1 MNLMLWVLGSAIGS
15 RFQGMTRR
23 LLGRYL
29 WQSGIATLLALV
41 VLAVFAELIH
51 QTVGVGRDVAL
62 LALAPGGIGEMA
74 ILAVALNIDPVFV
87 AFHHLLRMV
96 TLMVVAPFWARWLM
110 RHHPDA

>member
-29 WQSGIATLLALV
+29 WQSGVATLLALV

-51 QTVGVGRDVAL
+51 QTVGVGRDVAS
-62 LALAPGGIGEMA
+62 LALA
-74 ILAVALNIDPVFV
+74 LAVLVKWRYSPS
-87 AFHHLLRMV
+87 RS
-96 TLMVVAPFWARWLM
+96 TLTQCLWLFITCCGWS
-110 RHHPDA
+110 P

>member
-1 MNLMLWVLGSAIGS
+1 M
-15 RFQGMTRR
+15 
-23 LLGRYL
+23 
-29 WQSGIATLLALV
+29 ATLLALV
-41 VLAVFAELIH
+41 VLALFAELIH

-62 LALAPGGIGEMA
+62 LALALGGIGEMA

-96 TLMVVAPFWARWLM
+96 TLMIVAPFWARWLM